1 MDTTA
6 LATGTNTNNNNNNN
20 DGTNTNVKG
29 SQQKDEITTDKK
41 SEIRVYKK
49 SSLNGK
55 ITVYLGKRDF
65 VDHIAYVDPIDGVIL
80 IDRDYVKDKKVFS
93 HVLAT
98 FSYGRDDLDVLGLT
112 FRKELYLVNE
122 QIYPDTTRRHY
133 SKQCPY
139 YIEGVSDTMP
149 IECDEALP
157 ADNTNSKQNHGHSQ
171 SSSTP
176 QQNQHYHN
184 QQHHNAHQHHPQYRK
199 PQRPLTRLQ
208 ERLVKKLGPNAFP
221 FFFEL
226 PPLCPASVTLQP
238 GPGDSGKPCGVDY
251 ELKAYI
257 ASSPD
262 EKPPKRDS
270 IRLAI
275 RKIMYAPSKQGEQP
289 MVEVSKDFMMS
300 PNKLNLE
307 VSLDKELYYHGESIA
322 VNVHISN
329 NSNRTV
335 KKVKVSVRQFADI
348 CLFSTAQYKCTV
360 AEIESEEGCPVGPGA
375 TLSKVYNLTPLLA
388 FNKDKRGLALDGQL
402 KHEDTNLASSTLMT
416 DSSQKENLGIVV
428 QYKVRVKLAL
438 GPLGGDI
445 SAELPVTLM
454 HPKPEGEDDLLISK
468 SSPIGLNLG
477 EGSRQRRGSTSRN
490 PLESIF
496 GKTMACKCDVAITSS
511 STKLSSQQQQ
521 QQPITTET
529 TFDNHKRTSAGGNG
543 TSTNSNDNAL
553 DFETNN
559 NSSNQQLLLDEQD
572 LIQLDDDNDDIIF
585 EDFAR
590 MRLDHTTN
598 ELSSSQ
604 KSYEEQ
610 QLHQQQL
617 QHHQELFQQQS
628 GDEQQPFGCG
638 GGSSS
643 SSSTTDQ
650 TKELFTQNSIIINQ
664 NNNDNK
670 NNNNN
675 SNNNGNNSN
684 QHSERFNPT
693 ASSS

>member
-1 MDTTA
+1 M
-6 LATGTNTNNNNNNN
+6 ATEIESNTVT
-20 DGTNTNVKG
+20 D
-29 SQQKDEITTDKK
+29 SQCFGVQDSLKNLEGQSNGKRELGIDEGREKK

-65 VDHIAYVDPIDGVIL
+65 VDHIAYVDPIDGVVL
-80 IDRDYVKDKKVFS
+80 IDRDYVKDKKVFG

-122 QIYPDTTRRHY
+122 QIFPDTTRRHY
-133 SKQCPY
+133 SKACPY
-139 YIEGVSDTMP
+139 YIGGVSDTMP
-149 IECDEALP
+149 IDPESE
-157 ADNTNSKQNHGHSQ
+157 K
-171 SSSTP
+171 
-176 QQNQHYHN
+176 
-184 QQHHNAHQHHPQYRK
+184 K
-199 PQRPLTRLQ
+199 PPRPLTRLQ
-208 ERLVKKLGPNAFP
+208 ERLVKKLGSNAFP

-257 ASSPD
+257 ANSAD
-262 EKPPKRDS
+262 EKPSKRDS

-322 VNVHISN
+322 VNVHVSN

-360 AEIESEEGCPVGPGA
+360 AEIESEEGCPVGPGS
-375 TLSKVYNLTPLLA
+375 TLSKVYYLRPLLA
-388 FNKDKRGLALDGQL
+388 YNKDKRGLALDGQL
-402 KHEDTNLASSTLMT
+402 KHEDTNLASSTLLT
-416 DSSQKENLGIVV
+416 ESSQKENLGIVV
-428 QYKVRVKLAL
+428 QYKVRVKLSL

-454 HPKPEGEDDLLISK
+454 HPKPEGEDDLLTSK
-468 SSPIGLNLG
+468 SSPIGIG
-477 EGSRQRRGSTSRN
+477 EQSRRGSSRN

-496 GKTMACKCDVAITSS
+496 GRTTACKCEQSNNDV
-511 STKLSSQQQQ
+511 
-521 QQPITTET
+521 
-529 TFDNHKRTSAGGNG
+529 FDDKAK
-543 TSTNSNDNAL
+543 
-553 DFETNN
+553 
-559 NSSNQQLLLDEQD
+559 QDEQD
-572 LIQLDDDNDDIIF
+572 LIQLDDDNDIIF

-590 MRLDHTTN
+590 MHLDPTD
-598 ELSSSQ
+598 LSSSN
-604 KSYEEQ
+604 KSNEETQ
-610 QLHQQQL
+610 ACMANAANSCDPSATSPTLQYQQQTPHSVNPPLSSPAATPPPPTTNQLLKQPL
-617 QHHQELFQQQS
+617 QDYIE
-628 GDEQQPFGCG
+628 
-638 GGSSS
+638 
-643 SSSTTDQ
+643 
-650 TKELFTQNSIIINQ
+650 
-664 NNNDNK
+664 
-670 NNNNN
+670 
-675 SNNNGNNSN
+675 
-684 QHSERFNPT
+684 
-693 ASSS
+693 

>member
-1 MDTTA
+1 M
-6 LATGTNTNNNNNNN
+6 ATEIESAGVTDSHCTGQVQQDSVKHKGEGQQQSNANN
-20 DGTNTNVKG
+20 GRKG
-29 SQQKDEITTDKK
+29 SASIEGGGRGGDTDSKEKK

-65 VDHIAYVDPIDGVIL
+65 VDHIAYVDPIDGVVL
-80 IDRDYVKDKKVFS
+80 IDRDYVKDKKVFG

-122 QIYPDTTRRHY
+122 QIFPDTTRRHY
-133 SKQCPY
+133 SKLCPY
-139 YIEGVSDTMP
+139 YIEGLSDTT
-149 IECDEALP
+149 P
-157 ADNTNSKQNHGHSQ
+157 ADPEEEK
-171 SSSTP
+171 
-176 QQNQHYHN
+176 
-184 QQHHNAHQHHPQYRK
+184 K
-199 PQRPLTRLQ
+199 PPRPLTRLQ
-208 ERLVKKLGPNAFP
+208 ERLVKKLGSNAYP

-257 ASSPD
+257 ANSLD
-262 EKPPKRDS
+262 EKPSKRDS

-307 VSLDKELYYHGESIA
+307 VSLDKELYHHGESIA

-360 AEIESEEGCPVGPGA
+360 AEIESEEGCPVGPGS
-375 TLSKVYNLTPLLA
+375 TLSKVYYLRPLLA

-402 KHEDTNLASSTLMT
+402 KHEDTNLASSTLLT
-416 DSSQKENLGIVV
+416 DASQKENLGIVV
-428 QYKVRVKLAL
+428 QYKVRVKLSL

-454 HPKPEGEDDLLISK
+454 HPKPEGEDDLLISR
-468 SSPIGLNLG
+468 SSPIGIGLG
-477 EGSRQRRGSTSRN
+477 GSGVIANNRRGSSKN
-490 PLESIF
+490 PLEMIF
-496 GKTMACKCDVAITSS
+496 GRTSACKCHQQEEN
-511 STKLSSQQQQ
+511 SQ
-521 QQPITTET
+521 E
-529 TFDNHKRTSAGGNG
+529 N
-543 TSTNSNDNAL
+543 NDAKAK
-553 DFETNN
+553 
-559 NSSNQQLLLDEQD
+559 QDEQD
-572 LIQLDDDNDDIIF
+572 LIQLDDDNDIVF

-590 MRLDHTTN
+590 LQLDQAD
-598 ELSSSQ
+598 LSSSA
-604 KSYEEQ
+604 KSNEEAQ
-610 QLHQQQL
+610 NMKNNCDTLAASPDTATLIRQQQL
-617 QHHQELFQQQS
+617 NQQQQAS
-628 GDEQQPFGCG
+628 LSENSTSSMSEQQQQHTNLVTMNTTTTSH
-638 GGSSS
+638 SSDHEPHQP
-643 SSSTTDQ
+643 TDQ
-650 TKELFTQNSIIINQ
+650 TTS
-664 NNNDNK
+664 
-670 NNNNN
+670 
-675 SNNNGNNSN
+675 
-684 QHSERFNPT
+684 
-693 ASSS
+693 